1 MPGRGWWFQSV
12 GSLTMYKSGTRFIVS
27 ANTPW
32 IHSDMYLW
40 INKIVTILMINISTN
55 YLLEMRVGRKTF
67 LLPSQ
72 VWFLGNCELNWQKS
86 YISSLM
92 LIFLRDWK
100 LHRKE
105 VKNQRSIW
113 TWGPLG
119 FPWHSGKESSW
130 ECSRHKR
137 CGFDPLLG
145 KIPGVGNGNPLQYSC
160 QDNSWAEEPG
170 RLQSMWSQRVG
181 HDWAIE
187 HVHPQHKKLWQD
199 RKRGL
204 ALLGKW
210 IVGRWLENVRKAW

>member
-113 TWGPLG
+113 TSGPLG

-160 QDNSWAEEPG
+160 
-170 RLQSMWSQRVG
+170 
-181 HDWAIE
+181 
-187 HVHPQHKKLWQD
+187 
-199 RKRGL
+199 
-204 ALLGKW
+204 
-210 IVGRWLENVRKAW
+210 LENSMNRGAWRATGHGAAESQIWLSAHTRMIKTIQTTEATEHWTPTFLFDLRD

>member
-1 MPGRGWWFQSV
+1 MNKQNCHHFDDK
-12 GSLTMYKSGTRFIVS
+12 Y
-27 ANTPW
+27 
-32 IHSDMYLW
+32 
-40 INKIVTILMINISTN
+40 INKLF
-55 YLLEMRVGRKTF
+55 VGNEGGEKTF
-67 LLPSQ
+67 LLPAQ

-92 LIFLRDWK
+92 LIFLHDWK

-105 VKNQRSIW
+105 VKNQWSIW

-119 FPWHSGKESSW
+119 FPWHSGKESPW

-137 CGFDPLLG
+137 CGFDPLVG

-187 HVHPQHKKLWQD
+187 HVHPQEIVTRQEKGTGAS
-199 RKRGL
+199 RKVSCEKMTR
-204 ALLGKW
+204 KC
-210 IVGRWLENVRKAW
+210 VRKAW